1 MDTAL
6 NVQLLN
12 IEVLLP
18 DLQIGQA
25 MDIAK
30 IPSHFNEKRLSSMI
44 THLTGDSS
52 IAGKLT
58 AQERYFI
65 LLSHQALAENSHSGA
80 SNIDNYLI
88 STVQSEVPDR
98 HQVGDMY
105 INHLL
110 GAHVVV
116 LESLCEDVF
125 DWITGQMACQLSG
138 DITSVIGGDTDDVD
152 LHWDVLT
159 PDMSDNE
166 INAAIQLRITII
178 QKLGANGNFN
188 SLYDTYNIGVDA
200 LSHFLVLGCENKGLT
215 VISQGGDGNNQPS
228 RFLALDHLQGGAKLL
243 AECIA

>member
-6 NVQLLN
+6 DVQLLN
-12 IEVLLP
+12 SSVMLP

-30 IPSHFNEKRLSSMI
+30 IPSRFNEKRLSAMI

-65 LLSHQALAENSHSGA
+65 LLSHQALAENNHSDT

-88 STVQSEVPDR
+88 PTVQSDVPSR
-98 HQVGDMY
+98 YQAGDMY

-116 LESLCEDVF
+116 LESICEDVF

-138 DITSVIGGDTDDVD
+138 DITSIVGGDDDSD
-152 LHWDVLT
+152 MHWDVLT
-159 PDMSDNE
+159 ADMSDNE
-166 INAAIQLRITII
+166 LNDAIQLRTNVI

-215 VISQGGDGNNQPS
+215 VISQGGDGSNQPS
-228 RFLALDHLQGGAKLL
+228 RFLTLDHLQGGARLL